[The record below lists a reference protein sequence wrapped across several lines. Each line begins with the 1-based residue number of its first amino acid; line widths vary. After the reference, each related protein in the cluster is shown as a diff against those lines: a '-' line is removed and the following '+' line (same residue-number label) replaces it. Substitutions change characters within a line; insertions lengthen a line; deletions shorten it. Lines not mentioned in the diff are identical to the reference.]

1 MFRGTFLVYS
11 ERQGAKRAGEEA
23 VLRGRETRGSGLDG
37 ESEVESLRL
46 TGRVDFNFAG
56 LRSERFVPGGDG
68 VAAGRKVRNREYS
81 VLAGNGKIRGFQ
93 DGEVSLH
100 PGVQIAL
107 HRNELFILV
116 GVREGRG
123 AWWLEFVPL
132 AVELGEGMNVVGE
145 RVAVGDFQLLAG
157 ADGEDVG

>member
-56 LRSERFVPGGDG
+56 LRSERFVPGGYG

-100 PGVQIAL
+100 PGVQVAL
-107 HRNELFILV
+107 YRNELFVFV
-116 GVREGRG
+116 GVRERRG
-123 AWWLEFVPL
+123 ARGLKLAPL
-132 AVELGEGMNVVGE
+132 AVDLGEGMNVVGK
-145 RVAVGDFQLLAG
+145 RVVVGDFQLLACTK
-157 ADGEDVG
+157 GED